1 MRILVIGGTGRTG
14 SFIIDEALS
23 RGHTV
28 TALVRDP
35 GVVPPKDG
43 LMVVKGTPLEKM
55 DVDKAFEATPDDK
68 PASVIVAL
76 SSKRETNSPFS
87 KAVSPPRMMADAN
100 ATLVIAMKQYGV
112 RKLVVMQALGVGD
125 SFKNLPFPMRMIVR
139 NSQMARS
146 YEDHDLLDKEVR
158 TCGLDYVLA
167 RPSRL
172 AEGEVMPIKFFGD
185 KGNGVGSMSTITR
198 KSIAAFLVDAAEKSD
213 WNGTTPVVAN

>member
-1 MRILVIGGTGRTG
+1 MRILVLGGSGRTG
-14 SFIIDEALS
+14 SVVIDEALT

-35 GVVPPKDG
+35 DVVPSKDG
-43 LMVVKGTPLEKM
+43 LTIVKGTPLKKT
-55 DVDKAFEATPDDK
+55 DVDKAFGATPYDR
-68 PASVIVAL
+68 PTSVIVAL

-87 KAVSPPRMMADAN
+87 KAVSPPHMMADAN
-100 ATLVIAMKQYGV
+100 AIVVKAMKEYGV
-112 RKLVVMQALGVGD
+112 HKLVVMQALGVGD
-125 SFKNLPFPMRMIVR
+125 SFQNLPFPMRMMVR

-172 AEGEVMPIKFFGD
+172 AEGEIMPIKFFGE
-185 KGNGVGSMSTITR
+185 KGNGISRMSTITR
-198 KSIAAFLVDAAEKSD
+198 KTIASFLVDAAEKSD
-213 WNGTTPVVAN
+213 WNGTTPVIAN

>member
-1 MRILVIGGTGRTG
+1 M
-14 SFIIDEALS
+14 
-23 RGHTV
+23 V
-28 TALVRDP
+28 T
-35 GVVPPKDG
+35 
-43 LMVVKGTPLEKM
+43 GTPLEKT
-55 DVDKAFEATPDDK
+55 DVDKAFEATPEDK
-68 PASVIVAL
+68 PTSVIVAL

-100 ATLVIAMKQYGV
+100 AILVKAMKEHAV

-172 AEGEVMPIKFFGD
+172 TDGEILPIKFFGD
-185 KGNGVGSMSTITR
+185 KGNGIGSMSTITR
-198 KSIAAFLVDAAEKSD
+198 QSIAAFLVDAAEKSD
-213 WNGTTPVVAN
+213 WNGKTPVVAN

>member
-1 MRILVIGGTGRTG
+1 MRILILGGTGRTG
-14 SFIIDEALS
+14 SVIIDEALT

-35 GVVPPKDG
+35 GVVPSKDG
-43 LMVVKGTPLEKM
+43 LTIVKGTPLEKT
-55 DVDKAFEATPDDK
+55 DVNRAFEATPDDK

-100 ATLVIAMKQYGV
+100 ALVVKAMKEYGV

-158 TCGLDYVLA
+158 SCGLDYVLA

-172 AEGEVMPIKFFGD
+172 VEGDVMPIKFFGD
-185 KGNGVGSMSTITR
+185 KGNGIGSMSTITR
-198 KSIAAFLVDAAEKSD
+198 KTIAAFLVDAAEKSD